1 MKTFSKGA
9 QISQRAEETVSKFGD
24 EHVISGEHTEG
35 DLRRRDSRLVEGLWP
50 QTHHVRGKVIVA
62 LIYISLKVND
72 GECWCCKV
80 LCLFWCFKAEL

>member
-35 DLRRRDSRLVEGLWP
+35 DLRRRDSRLVEGLWL
-50 QTHHVRGKVIVA
+50 QTHHVRGKVVVA
-62 LIYISLKVND
+62 LVYISLKVRD

-80 LCLFWCFKAEL
+80 FMFILVFQG